1 MSINPDYSKYHP
13 KWFRKSMPIFWWTRK
28 WVHMKFI
35 LRELT
40 SVAVAYSAF
49 LLLMIVRAL
58 NEGSE
63 HYFEV
68 MEMFKSPVILIL
80 HTVMFLFLIYHSVTW
95 FSLAPKAIVLR
106 IGKIRIP
113 DSATIG
119 LNFLAWFAV
128 SSVIVWF
135 I

>member
-13 KWFRKSMPIFWWTRK
+13 KWFRRSMPIFWWTRK

-40 SVAVAYSAF
+40 SVAVAYSAI
-49 LLLMIVRAL
+49 LLLLIVRAL
-58 NEGSE
+58 NQGSE
-63 HYFEV
+63 HYSEV
-68 MEMFKSPVILIL
+68 TAMFKSPVILIL
-80 HTVMFLFLIYHSVTW
+80 HTVMFLFLIFHSVSW

-106 IGKIRIP
+106 IGKKRIP
-113 DSATIG
+113 DQATIG
-119 LNFLAWFAV
+119 LNFLAWFVV

>member
-49 LLLMIVRAL
+49 LLLLIVRAL
-58 NEGSE
+58 NQGSE

-68 MEMFKSPVILIL
+68 TAMFKSPVILIL
-80 HTVMFLFLIYHSVTW
+80 HTVMFLFLIFHSVSW

-106 IGKIRIP
+106 IGKKRIP
-113 DSATIG
+113 DQATIG

>member
-1 MSINPDYSKYHP
+1 
-13 KWFRKSMPIFWWTRK
+13 MPVFWWTRK

-49 LLLMIVRAL
+49 LLLLIVRAL
-58 NEGSE
+58 NQGSE
-63 HYFEV
+63 HYLEV
-68 MEMFKSPVILIL
+68 TAMFKSPVILIL
-80 HTVMFLFLIYHSVTW
+80 HTVMFLFLIFHSVSW
-95 FSLAPKAIVLR
+95 FSLAPKAIVLS
-106 IGKIRIP
+106 IGKKRIP

>member
-49 LLLMIVRAL
+49 LLLLIVRAL
-58 NEGSE
+58 NQGSD

-68 MEMFKSPVILIL
+68 MAMFKSPVILIL
-80 HTVMFLFLIYHSVTW
+80 HTVMFLFLIYHSVSW

>member
-1 MSINPDYSKYHP
+1 MSVNPEYTKYHP
-13 KWFRKSMPIFWWTRK
+13 KWFRRSMPIFWWTRK

-40 SVAVAYSAF
+40 SVAVAYSAIM
-49 LLLMIVRAL
+49 LLLIVRAL
-58 NEGSE
+58 NQGSE
-63 HYFEV
+63 NYFE
-68 MEMFKSPVILIL
+68 FLAIFNSPVFLAVHI
-80 HTVMFLFLIYHSVTW
+80 VMFLFLLFHSLTW

-113 DSATIG
+113 DSVNIG
-119 LNFLAWFAV
+119 LNLFAWFAV
-128 SSVIVWF
+128 SLLILWL

>member
-13 KWFRKSMPIFWWTRK
+13 KWFRKPMPIFWWTRK

-40 SVAVAYSAF
+40 SVAVAYSAI
-49 LLLMIVRAL
+49 LLLLIVRAL
-58 NEGSE
+58 DQGSE
-63 HYFEV
+63 NYFEV
-68 MEMFKSPVILIL
+68 TAIFKSPIMLAV
-80 HTVMFLFLIYHSVTW
+80 HTVIFLFLIFHSVTW

-119 LNFLAWFAV
+119 LNLFAWFAV
-128 SSVIVWF
+128 SLLILWL

>member
-1 MSINPDYSKYHP
+1 
-13 KWFRKSMPIFWWTRK
+13 MPIFWWTRK

-49 LLLMIVRAL
+49 LLLLIVRAL
-58 NEGSE
+58 NQGSE
-63 HYFEV
+63 HYIEVTAMFE
-68 MEMFKSPVILIL
+68 SPVILIL
-80 HTVMFLFLIYHSVTW
+80 HTVMFLFLIFHSVSW

-113 DSATIG
+113 DQATIG
-119 LNFLAWFAV
+119 LNFLAWFVV

>member
-1 MSINPDYSKYHP
+1 
-13 KWFRKSMPIFWWTRK
+13 MPIFWWTRK

-49 LLLMIVRAL
+49 LLLLIIRAL
-58 NEGSE
+58 NQGSD

-68 MEMFKSPVILIL
+68 TAMFKSPVILIL
-80 HTVMFLFLIYHSVTW
+80 HTVVFLFLIFHSVTW

-106 IGKIRIP
+106 IGKKRIP
-113 DSATIG
+113 DPATIG
-119 LNFLAWFAV
+119 LNFLAWFV
-128 SSVIVWF
+128 LSLVIVWF